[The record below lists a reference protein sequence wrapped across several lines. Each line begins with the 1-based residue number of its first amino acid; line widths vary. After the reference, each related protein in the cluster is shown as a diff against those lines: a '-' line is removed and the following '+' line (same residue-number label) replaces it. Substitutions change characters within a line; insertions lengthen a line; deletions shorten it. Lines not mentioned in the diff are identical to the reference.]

1 MTRMIKIVFCLLLL
15 QSLAGE
21 KFVFNGTQMSSNMA
35 EGKEITTLTG
45 NAQISSEKIFLK
57 ADILEL
63 SGKNFEILVARNSVS
78 LHLKDKDIFATCD
91 ELYYDRTKKIL
102 RLRGQVVL
110 EDKKNKVIMR
120 ANFIE
125 ALDDGEIVRAQV
137 SVRIIKEETVC
148 HSEFAN
154 YDRKAE
160 TLELTGWPVVK
171 RDGDEYKAKKIR
183 VNLKT
188 DEIVLEGEVSGES
201 QSEEDNADE

>member
-1 MTRMIKIVFCLLLL
+1 M
-15 QSLAGE
+15 GE

-57 ADILEL
+57 AEILEL
-63 SGKNFEILVARNSVS
+63 SGKNFEILIARNSVS
-78 LHLKDKDIFATCD
+78 LHLKDKNIFATCD

-137 SVRIIKEETVC
+137 GVRIIKEETVC
-148 HSEFAN
+148 QSEFAN

-160 TLELTGWPVVK
+160 TLELTGWPVV
-171 RDGDEYKAKKIR
+171 RRNGDEYKAKKIL
-183 VNLKT
+183 VDLKT
-188 DEIVLEGEVSGES
+188 DEIVLEGEVSGEI
-201 QSEEDNADE
+201 QSEEDKTGE